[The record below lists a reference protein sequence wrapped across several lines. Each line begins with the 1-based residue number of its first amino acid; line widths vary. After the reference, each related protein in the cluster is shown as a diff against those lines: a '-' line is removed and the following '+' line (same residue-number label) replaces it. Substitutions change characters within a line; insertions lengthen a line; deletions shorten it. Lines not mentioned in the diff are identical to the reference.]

1 MQADEY
7 IEKPSENIDNVDS
20 EPNEIYRFELLR
32 NELIELEKRVQGS
45 TDESKNEE
53 VSKE

>member
-1 MQADEY
+1 M
-7 IEKPSENIDNVDS
+7 DS

-45 TDESKNEE
+45 TDDSLNEE
-53 VSKE
+53 VSSNQTLLQHVCFFETFSKY